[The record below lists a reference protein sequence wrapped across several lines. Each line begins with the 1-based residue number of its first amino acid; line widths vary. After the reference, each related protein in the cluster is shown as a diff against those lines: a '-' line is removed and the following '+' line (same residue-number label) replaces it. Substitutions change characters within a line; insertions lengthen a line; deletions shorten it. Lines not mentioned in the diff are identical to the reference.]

1 MPKEDFIHGQS
12 KVEDFWKFINDRHAI
27 YLKRKAGE
35 LKPWSDDLIFQEWKF
50 TNVFRELDR
59 GTIVL
64 RRMLKQ
70 LYAEYIERQSS
81 KLFPDWAPDKIK
93 ADDNA
98 KRFNSSN
105 YIRNQFITCILYRM
119 FNWHGNAK
127 FGPIDN
133 PTAWY
138 KYLRNKQDNGDQI
151 FGGAY
156 ILPSYKGEEKLVTFE
171 RVCRNIVK
179 VLDQLIWSIQDKNTL
194 EHTWNLLNTVKH
206 IGPFISYEFVC
217 DLRYTDILRNATDTC
232 TWCNIGPGAER
243 GLQRMGL
250 NVTLESIIKLFSL
263 SGNDLTSS
271 NIDGKYSM
279 DQSHWIW
286 GHKKIEHKYARNIQ
300 YPYWELREIE
310 HCLCEF
316 DKYERIRLGQGGS
329 KVKFSGV

>member
-1 MPKEDFIHGQS
+1 MTKEDFIVDSS
-12 KVEDFWKFINDRHAI
+12 KIEDFWKFINDRHAI

-35 LKPWSDDLIFQEWKF
+35 PKPWSDDPIFQEWKF

-59 GTIVL
+59 GTIAL
-64 RRMLKQ
+64 RRMLKT
-70 LYAEYIERQSS
+70 LYEEYTANKQYLLEGNKNTNDKREIQSRGIYLQGME
-81 KLFPDWAPDKIK
+81 K
-93 ADDNA
+93 
-98 KRFNSSN
+98 N

-138 KYLRNKQDNGDQI
+138 KYLRNKEDNGDQI

-156 ILPSYKGEEKLVTFE
+156 ILPSVKGEEKLVTFE
-171 RVCRNIVK
+171 RVCREIVSDAD
-179 VLDQLIWSIQDKNTL
+179 LLIKYIRGNNKL
-194 EHTWNLLNTVKH
+194 EDTWVGLQEYDC
-206 IGPFISYEFVC
+206 IGPFIAYEFVC

-243 GLQRMGL
+243 GLQRMGINSTL
-250 NVTLESIIKLFSL
+250 TEIRLLYSQSEDFLGNVNWFKDSLYLE
-263 SGNDLTSS
+263 
-271 NIDGKYSM
+271 
-279 DQSHWIW
+279 
-286 GHKKIEHKYARNIQ
+286 R

-316 DKYERIRLGQGGS
+316 DKYERIRLGQGRP
-329 KVKFSGV
+329 KAKFDGV